1 MAEKRVTPKRRA
13 GRPSKRVQQGIE
25 ALYAS
30 QDHPDDTGGTLYED
44 KEDRPDDLTAIFGG
58 DARMETG
65 KVDFPVK
72 KIVRGSRK
80 GRKEKNEDETKFRKR
95 TSSIS
100 RLKNDPVN
108 LDPVKVYLREM
119 GEASLLST
127 KEEVKISKTIEQG
140 DKQVQNA
147 LLSLPVA
154 LSFLK
159 DLTLKLKACEISI
172 TAI

>member
-30 QDHPDDTGGTLYED
+30 QDQPDDTGTLYED

-65 KVDFPVK
+65 NADFTVK
-72 KIVRGSRK
+72 KIVRRSVK

-100 RLKNDPVN
+100 
-108 LDPVKVYLREM
+108 
-119 GEASLLST
+119 
-127 KEEVKISKTIEQG
+127 
-140 DKQVQNA
+140 
-147 LLSLPVA
+147 
-154 LSFLK
+154 
-159 DLTLKLKACEISI
+159 
-172 TAI
+172 